1 MELLKSSRI
10 EPRLILHGGAGNITP
25 DNLPPQAQKEY
36 REALFGILRKAN
48 AKLLSGASA
57 LDVATYAVSL
67 LELNPLFNAGH
78 GAVYTREGRHEL
90 EASVMVSKGYN
101 KRGVGVMRVTK
112 AKSPIK
118 LAREMLIKG
127 QLPDGGGAQGHCQ
140 LAGEMCDQLAEEWG
154 LELVK
159 PSYFWVRKR
168 WDEHRRGLGLAHD
181 DETYERMKREVD
193 GKSTASDAAV
203 QAPVAFT
210 EDGVSVSDIHWDG
223 KEYLPQGTVGAV
235 ALDSTGAICCAT
247 STGGITNKLPGR
259 IGDTPTLGAGFFAE
273 QWDVP
278 KDPPAL
284 ISPAPLFQMSAL
296 LSDCLPSVAPRL
308 SAASPPSLNPQIG
321 YRAVGMSGTGNG
333 DSFLRIAAVRTAA
346 AMARFATH
354 PAAPFSGR
362 AHSSGVSL
370 QQAVT
375 AIAGP
380 HGELQRSA
388 GDRWHK
394 TGEGEGGIIGLEL
407 DANGQGHV
415 VFDHNCGGMFRAFF
429 DDDGKE
435 QFGVF
440 HPKSGIP

>member
-193 GKSTASDAAV
+193 GKSTA
-203 QAPVAFT
+203 
-210 EDGVSVSDIHWDG
+210 DIHWDG

-296 LSDCLPSVAPRL
+296 LSDCLPSIAPRL

-346 AMARFATH
+346 AMA
-354 PAAPFSGR
+354 P
-362 AHSSGVSL
+362 HSSGVTL

-415 VFDHNCGGMFRAFF
+415 VFDHNCGGMFRAFL
-429 DDDGKE
+429 DDVGQE

>member
-1 MELLKSSRI
+1 MELLKPNKI
-10 EPRLILHGGAGNITP
+10 APKIIIHGGAGNITR
-25 DNLPPQAQKEY
+25 DNLSPEREAAH

-48 AKLLSGASA
+48 AKLVGGATS

-67 LELNPLFNAGH
+67 LELDPLFNAGH
-78 GAVYTREGRHEL
+78 GAVYTREGTHEL
-90 EASVMVSKGYN
+90 EASVMVSRGYI
-101 KRGVGVMRVTK
+101 KRGVGVTRVTK

-118 LAREMLIKG
+118 LAREMLVRG

-140 LAGEMCDQLAEEWG
+140 LAGEMCDKLAEEWG
-154 LELVK
+154 LELVQ

-181 DETYERMKREVD
+181 DETYERKKREAD
-193 GKSTASDAAV
+193 KGQTSSAGTAC
-203 QAPVAFT
+203 APVASDEGGMT
-210 EDGVSVSDIHWDG
+210 VGDIHWDG

-235 ALDSTGAICCAT
+235 ALDSAGVVCVAT

-273 QWDVP
+273 QWDAV
-278 KDPPAL
+278 KESL
-284 ISPAPLFQMSAL
+284 TMVSPSPLVQMSTML
-296 LSDCLPSVAPRL
+296 NDCLPSFARYIGGSHPAT
-308 SAASPPSLNPQIG
+308 SSKQQIG

-333 DSFLRIAAVRTAA
+333 DSFLRVAAVRTAA

-354 PAAPFSGR
+354 PSLPFSGR
-362 AHSSGVSL
+362 AYGRSVTL

-394 TGEGEGGIIGLEL
+394 TGEGEGGIIGIEL
-407 DANGQGHV
+407 DSNGQGHV
-415 VFDHNCGGMFRAFF
+415 VFDHNCGGMFRAHI
-429 DDDGKE
+429 DDAGEE

-440 HPKSGIP
+440 HPKS